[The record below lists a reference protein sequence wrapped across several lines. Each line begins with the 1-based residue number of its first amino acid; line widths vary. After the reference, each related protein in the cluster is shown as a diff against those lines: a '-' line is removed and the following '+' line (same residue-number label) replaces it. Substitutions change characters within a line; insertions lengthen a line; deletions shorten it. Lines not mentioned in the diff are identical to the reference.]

1 MRFVRKSSRE
11 PVTCFSRASHL
22 FPGYRLEKAARTIE
36 RGGEHGAL
44 EAIPDSGREARRGGQ
59 SIAGERLWEIVQ
71 SGDPAAAL
79 TIRSTRWAADS
90 VDCVFDVSTGSLT
103 CAPGAA
109 IAAPALTFQVLPSGI
124 IRRGGMECT
133 IDEAV
138 NLVLDELVWKEEA
151 EGVES

>member
-1 MRFVRKSSRE
+1 MERWRRF
-11 PVTCFSRASHL
+11 
-22 FPGYRLEKAARTIE
+22 RTIAE
-36 RGGEHGAL
+36 RHIEEGNL
-44 EAIPDSGREARRGGQ
+44 V
-59 SIAGERLWEIVQ
+59 AGERLWEII
-71 SGDPAAAL
+71 AADDSRWL

-90 VDCVFDVSTGSLT
+90 VECVFDASTGSLT

-109 IAAPALTFQVLPSGI
+109 ISAPPLTFQVLPGGLV
-124 IRRGGMECT
+124 RRGGVECT

>member
-1 MRFVRKSSRE
+1 MERWRQF
-11 PVTCFSRASHL
+11 RALAQRHIDEGNL
-22 FPGYRLEKAARTIE
+22 V
-36 RGGEHGAL
+36 
-44 EAIPDSGREARRGGQ
+44 
-59 SIAGERLWEIVQ
+59 AGERIWEIVQ
-71 SGDPAAAL
+71 SGDPATWL

-109 IAAPALTFQVLPSGI
+109 IAAPPLTFQVLPGGI
-124 IRRGGMECT
+124 VRRGGVECT

-138 NLVLDELVWKEEA
+138 NLILDELVWKEEA